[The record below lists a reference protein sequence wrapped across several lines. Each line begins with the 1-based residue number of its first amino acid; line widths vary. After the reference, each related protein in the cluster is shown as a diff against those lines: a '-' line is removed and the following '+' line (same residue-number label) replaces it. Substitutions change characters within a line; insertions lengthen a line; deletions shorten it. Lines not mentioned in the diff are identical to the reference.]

1 MRAVQITRFGG
12 PEVLHVVD
20 LPDPTPS
27 EGPDGRKV
35 PTLGLP
41 ALAYVVGEGRVLP
54 YREDLLEGQVVT
66 HRQGAHHDLVE
77 LIVRLDLHD
86 ADDPALPGDLVQA
99 LDDPGLD
106 RAECRLRLTL
116 PLVPELVAVE
126 PGVFDAEADVEQHRG
141 APKVRAALGPT
152 PLLSGWPT
160 ACPRLVR
167 RTRRRTAA
175 AQRKP
180 PGYGGVSRRQSWP
193 GHHPRSGPGRSRW
206 EGGGRR
212 VRRPG

>member
-99 LDDPGLD
+99 LDDPGLQ
-106 RAECRLRLTL
+106 RAERRLRLTL
-116 PLVPELVAVE
+116 PLVPELVAVRSE
-126 PGVFDAEADVEQHRG
+126 EHTSELQSRQYLVCRLLLEKKQN
-141 APKVRAALGPT
+141 PT
-152 PLLSGWPT
+152 IH
-160 ACPRLVR
+160 AN
-167 RTRRRTAA
+167 
-175 AQRKP
+175 
-180 PGYGGVSRRQSWP
+180 
-193 GHHPRSGPGRSRW
+193 
-206 EGGGRR
+206 
-212 VRRPG
+212 